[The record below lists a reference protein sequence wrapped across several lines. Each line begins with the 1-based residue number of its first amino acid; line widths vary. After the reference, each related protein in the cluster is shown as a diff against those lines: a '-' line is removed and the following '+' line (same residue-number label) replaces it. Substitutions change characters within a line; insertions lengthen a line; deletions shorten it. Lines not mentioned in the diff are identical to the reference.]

1 MSARYVLSVNSGG
14 ARTAGVPFANAH
26 VYRMTFDTA
35 SNRGQADT
43 DRGIARHIT
52 RTVREITEGTTLLRA
67 ELYGRGGSLRLYT
80 RTADGALYG
89 DSLRVNTRPNLG
101 TAEEAAVSAAFLRI
115 AFDALPVR
123 DRVIVN

>member
-14 ARTAGVPFANAH
+14 ARTAGVPFANA
-26 VYRMTFDTA
+26 YTYAMSFDCA
-35 SNRGQADT
+35 ANRGQAQT
-43 DRGIARHIT
+43 ERGIARHVA
-52 RTVREITEGTTLLRA
+52 RTVREITEGATLLRA

-80 RTADGALYG
+80 RTRDGALYG
-89 DSLRVNTRPNLG
+89 DSLRVLSGPNLG
-101 TAEEAAVSAAFLRI
+101 TAEEAAVSAAFLRA